1 MNMVRSLLAAALFVV
16 APAAISAQDLESIPA
31 EQVHDIGQAL
41 LEQVGKG
48 EPLAVKIEADVTKA
62 NGVHV
67 PKKLGLLLIP
77 QKDLAES
84 EELAAQFK
92 TESGAP
98 LAYLF
103 CYRVVP
109 VLDGK
114 LVAADRL
121 RTVKLSDNRGN
132 EHTAYVFAL
141 AARQLAD
148 DDYRLWVYGA
158 GNKPLVDV
166 PFSEG
171 KTTESGPVVVEIK
184 RPDEAQMQADV
195 AITVFGKYQA
205 TFRAGYREE

>member
-1 MNMVRSLLAAALFVV
+1 MVRSLFVV
-16 APAAISAQDLESIPA
+16 AILVAAPAVLAAQDLESVSA
-31 EQVHDIGQAL
+31 EQARRISQAL
-41 LEQVGKG
+41 LELVGKA
-48 EPLAVKIEADVTKA
+48 EPLAIKIEADVAKV

-67 PKKLGLLLIP
+67 PDKLGLLVIP

-103 CYRVVP
+103 TYRVVP
-109 VLDGK
+109 VIDGK
-114 LVAADRL
+114 LVGADRL
-121 RTVKLSDNRGN
+121 RTVKVSDSRGE
-132 EHTAYVFAL
+132 EHTAFVFAL
-141 AARQLAD
+141 TARQLAD

-171 KTTESGPVVVEIK
+171 KTTGSAPVVVEIK
-184 RPDEAQMQADV
+184 RPDEAQMQGDV

-205 TFRAGYREE
+205 TFRAGYRED